1 MNALARTR
9 HHVHNSLL
17 ALSAVCAI
25 SGACLLAARPLP
37 APIPGTAGA
46 ELAVAGAVL
55 TAGTALAGCE
65 KDEITADARTDAE
78 DEATTSR
85 EPRRHGRRGRQ
96 PLAMPYFSFA
106 ARS

>member
-9 HHVHNSLL
+9 HHLRNSLL

-25 SGACLLAARPLP
+25 FGTCLLVARPPMVPVAEAAAKGLDASQVP
-37 APIPGTAGA
+37 VTGALLEAACEAGQA
-46 ELAVAGAVL
+46 AAAS
-55 TAGTALAGCE
+55 
-65 KDEITADARTDAE
+65 E
-78 DEATTSR
+78 DESSPPR
-85 EPRRHGRRGRQ
+85 GPRRRSRQ